1 MNISYNATN
10 TTFNV
15 TSYVIEDIYGE
26 NMILIFVI
34 IGFTL
39 FCVYNVCSEI
49 ENEQRK
55 DLENKAIRAQNRI
68 TIKTLS

>member
-1 MNISYNATN
+1 MNISYNYTN

-15 TSYVIEDIYGE
+15 THDKDDE
-26 NMILIFVI
+26 NMVFIFAI
-34 IGFTL
+34 IGIIVC
-39 FCVYNVCSEI
+39 CVYNLCSESQD
-49 ENEQRK
+49 EQRR

>member
-15 TSYVIEDIYGE
+15 TSDVIEDIYGE

-39 FCVYNVCSEI
+39 FCVYNVCSET